1 MGEIVNEFSPFE
13 AYIASSGTMDV
24 DQQEGIFQFASHLI
38 SLCPITS
45 WDMFSKRV
53 LTCRSD
59 DQPRVMAISTVIL
72 EVFSG
77 PSLDIISF
85 IGSLD
90 KVPCC

>member
-1 MGEIVNEFSPFE
+1 MGETVNEFSPFE

-38 SLCPITS
+38 SLCPITP

-53 LTCRSD
+53 LTYHSD
-59 DQPRVMAISTVIL
+59 DQPRVMAIGTVIL
-72 EVFSG
+72 EVFSE

-90 KVPCC
+90 KVLRC